1 MARVSAAPCDNT
13 TSIIGLLRLFIA
25 ILVSSKA
32 PCWIEHFGVLIGFA
46 TTVDARQVLEE
57 QPGAVE
63 ERQQRTI
70 SITGQRIKPGFN
82 IGEVRAKESR
92 HIAVKP
98 PSV

>member
-1 MARVSAAPCDNT
+1 MEILEVIGGSAPT
-13 TSIIGLLRLFIA
+13 GLF
-25 ILVSSKA
+25 V
-32 PCWIEHFGVLIGFA
+32 EHLGVLTGFA

-82 IGEVRAKESR
+82 IGEVRAKESH

-98 PSV
+98 PPV